1 MKKSKFKIEYQLNN
15 ASLSILWSSIGTAQG
30 LSEWFADEVSA
41 EENNFSFKWKDFEQ
55 TATLLHFK
63 LNTYVRFQWDEDNG
77 TDAYFEMKIIPS
89 ELSKDLMLQVID
101 FAEPSEV
108 DDTIMLWNKQV
119 ENLKRAT
126 GL

>member
-15 ASLSILWSSIGTAQG
+15 ASLSILWNSIGTVHG
-30 LSEWFADEVSA
+30 LSEWFADEVNA
-41 EENNFSFKWKDFEQ
+41 EDNKFSFKWKDFEQ
-55 TATLLHFK
+55 TATLLHNR

-77 TDAYFEMKIIPS
+77 TDAYFELKIIPS

-101 FAEPSEV
+101 FAEPAEV